1 MTPLENLCGLSP
13 HLLAGLR
20 AYAHSALEAAGYLP
34 TPDRVADLAFGL
46 SMAHLQVGQ
55 PPAWQYQA
63 LEFPSGVH
71 TTPYTLFG
79 LYDIEPEHL
88 ESILA
93 ALPA

>member
-1 MTPLENLCGLSP
+1 MTIVDKLCGLSP
-13 HLLAGLR
+13 QLLTGLR

-46 SMAHLQVGQ
+46 SMAHLQAGQ
-55 PPAWQYQA
+55 PPAWQHQS

-71 TTPYTLFG
+71 ATPYTLFG

-88 ESILA
+88 ETILA